1 MWNRGKTPQSR
12 PEAATAPLGRG
23 GETRTP
29 PLHGRRG
36 ARTRFRE
43 VGKDLVIVFLALS
56 AVYLILRTQSRVEL
70 PKSGGIWGSVV
81 AFFQGGGG
89 AETPAN
95 RPENQILELQPVRMS
110 VNLAGVGTYGV
121 QYDTAAVDKLS
132 DKMFILLGEA
142 LSSAKEPRSV
152 TEQVWRDAL
161 ANRDNVYFDF
171 QGQVPLAVL
180 YAWTE
185 AGTGEALAG
194 ESTRRLLL
202 AEDGSG
208 ALTLYYSN
216 ETTGMYYACETADT
230 LTGHL
235 QTAVDAYSANLN
247 DSTFAFEHSGG
258 EGYEKLSPYVML
270 PKSKTPVR
278 RAVYRAANPIG
289 SGTSDQSR
297 TDVIEAL
304 GFHPQANT
312 SYMAGGKQVVRE
324 GADTLSVYDTG
335 AIDYHSASLSEPM
348 YPVGD
353 GTGTPSLLEMVEAV
367 QPLAEKS
374 VGAYCGDPRTAR
386 IYLKGVTD
394 RGNGAW
400 QVDYGYLLNGAVV
413 QLGNEGYAAR
423 FIISDGRVSDFYLH
437 LRSYT
442 ATEEQVSVLPELQ
455 AAAAMGALKAGGKEL
470 LLCYED
476 NGGTEALYPGW
487 VAE

>member
-1 MWNRGKTPQSR
+1 MERKKR
-12 PEAATAPLGRG
+12 P
-23 GETRTP
+23 
-29 PLHGRRG
+29 
-36 ARTRFRE
+36 RFRE

-56 AVYLILRTQSRVEL
+56 AIYLTLRTQTRVEL
-70 PKSGGIWGSVV
+70 PEGGGIWNTVV
-81 AFFQGGGG
+81 DFFQGGGG
-89 AETPAN
+89 QETPAN
-95 RPENQILELQPVRMS
+95 RPENQILELRPVRMS
-110 VNLAGVGTYGV
+110 VNLAGVGTYSV

-142 LSSAKEPRSV
+142 LSSVKEPKNV

-161 ANRDNVYFDF
+161 ATLDNVYFDF
-171 QGQVPLAVL
+171 QGQVPLAAL

-185 AGTGEALAG
+185 AGSGEALAG
-194 ESTRRLLL
+194 ESARRLLL
-202 AEDGSG
+202 AENEGG

-230 LTGHL
+230 LNGHL
-235 QTAVDAYSANLN
+235 QTAVDAYTATLN
-247 DSTFAFEHSGG
+247 DSTFAFEHSRG
-258 EGYEKLSPYVML
+258 EGYEKLAPYVML
-270 PKSKTPVR
+270 PKSKVPVR
-278 RAVYRAANPIG
+278 RAVYRATNPIG
-289 SGTSDQSR
+289 IGQSDPNR
-297 TDVIEAL
+297 IAVIEAL

-324 GADTLSVYDTG
+324 GADALSVYDDG
-335 AIDYHSASLSEPM
+335 SVDYHSASPGEPM

-353 GTGTPSLLEMVEAV
+353 GSGTPSLLEMVEAV

-374 VGAYCGDPRTAR
+374 VGAFCGDSRTVR
-386 IYLKGVTD
+386 IYLKSITD
-394 RGNGAW
+394 RGNGVW

-413 QLGNEGYAAR
+413 QLGGEGYAAR
-423 FIISDGRVSDFYLH
+423 FIISDGRVSDFYLL

-470 LLCYED
+470 LLGYED
-476 NGGTEALYPGW
+476 RGGAETLYPGW